1 MAIKALRYTSLM
13 LSSLPGHEPRM
24 PSRKRLILLA
34 LVAMLGM
41 HVGIFFTLRRE
52 IRQGYPD
59 FIAFYSVGKCVQRG
73 LGSQL
78 YDLATQAR
86 VQQEFAPTLQKRN
99 QLFPWVHPP
108 FEALIL
114 AALARLSYEGAYW
127 TWNALSTIAL
137 VVFIL
142 VLTPFLPRL
151 RGLSRA
157 LPFLCAF
164 AFFPV
169 LDCLLQGQDSIL
181 LLLLFGLTFASL
193 KKERDYAAGAWLGL
207 GLFRFQ
213 LVLPLLVVLAYQRKW
228 KSIAGCAAV
237 GTGLAAVSA
246 TLVGWRGLLNY
257 PSAVLACNRILQSSG
272 VAWNKAM
279 PNWRGIV
286 DHFLGA
292 GTGAGQ
298 AVILAGSI
306 AFLGLALWRS
316 QGEPQHAGFD
326 LSFSL
331 AVVVA
336 VLTSYY
342 LFAHDL
348 VLLLVPL
355 LLTTEALLT
364 ETMRRLERICLT
376 AAVGSL
382 FFSPLYF
389 VLWVRYHRFSLLFWL
404 IALLTA
410 GLSLALRGKNAA
422 PRALAAGES

>member
-1 MAIKALRYTSLM
+1 
-13 LSSLPGHEPRM
+13 M
-24 PSRKRLILLA
+24 PSSVTGRASPKPGLKPLILLA
-34 LVAMLGM
+34 LTAMLGM
-41 HVGIFFTLRRE
+41 HIWVFFTLRQE

-73 LGSQL
+73 LGPQL

-86 VQQEFAPTLQKRN
+86 VQQEFAPTLEKRN

-108 FEALIL
+108 FEALIF
-114 AALARLSYEGAYW
+114 AALAGLSYPAAYW
-127 TWNALSTIAL
+127 TWNTISAIAL

-142 VLTPFLPRL
+142 VLNPFLPRL
-151 RGLSRA
+151 RSVSPA
-157 LPFLCAF
+157 LPYLCAF
-164 AFFPV
+164 AFFPI

-193 KKERDYAAGAWLGL
+193 KRERDYAAGAWLGL

-213 LVLPLLVVLAYQRKW
+213 LVLPLLVVIAYQRKW
-228 KSIAGCAAV
+228 KTLASCAAV
-237 GTGLAAVSA
+237 GGGLAAVSA
-246 TLVGWRGLLNY
+246 VVVGWRGLLNY
-257 PSAVLACNRILQSSG
+257 PAAVLACNRILQGSG

-286 DHFLGA
+286 DHLLGA
-292 GTGAGQ
+292 GTVAGR

-316 QGEPQHAGFD
+316 QGEPRRPGFD

-348 VLLLVPL
+348 VMLLLPL
-355 LLTTEALLT
+355 LLTAEALLT
-364 ETMRRLERICLT
+364 ETMTRPARIFLT
-376 AAVGSL
+376 AAVGLL

-389 VLWVRYHRFSLLFWL
+389 VLWVRYHRFSFLFWVV
-404 IALLTA
+404 ALLAA
-410 GLSLALRGKNAA
+410 GLSMALGGKGEARLTQSAA
-422 PRALAAGES
+422 ESES

>member
-1 MAIKALRYTSLM
+1 
-13 LSSLPGHEPRM
+13 M
-24 PSRKRLILLA
+24 PSRARLSTTYKPGLKSLVLLVLA
-34 LVAMLGM
+34 AMVGM
-41 HVGIFFTLRRE
+41 HIWIFFTLRQE

-73 LGSQL
+73 LGPQL

-86 VQQEFAPTLQKRN
+86 VQQEFAPALERRN

-108 FEALIL
+108 FEATIL
-114 AALARLSYEGAYW
+114 AALAYLSYPAAYW
-127 TWNALSTIAL
+127 TWNIISIMAL
-137 VVFIL
+137 VAFIL
-142 VLTPFLPRL
+142 VLSPFLPRL
-151 RGLSRA
+151 RGASPA

-193 KKERDYAAGAWLGL
+193 KRERDYAAGAWLGL

-213 LVLPLLVVLAYQRKW
+213 LVLPLALVLAYQRKW
-228 KSIAGCAAV
+228 KTLAGGAAV
-237 GTGLAAVSA
+237 GAGLAAVSA
-246 TLVGWRGLLNY
+246 AVVGWRGLLNY
-257 PSAVLACNRILQSSG
+257 PSAVLACNRILQSAG

-292 GTGAGQ
+292 GTVAGK

-316 QGEPQHAGFD
+316 QGEPRQPGFD

-348 VLLLVPL
+348 VLLLLPL
-355 LLTTEALLT
+355 LLMTEALLT
-364 ETMRRLERICLT
+364 ETMRRLERIFLT
-376 AAVGSL
+376 GAVGLL

-389 VLWVRYHRFSLLFWL
+389 VLWVRYHRFSLLFWV
-404 IALLTA
+404 IALLAA
-410 GLSLALRGKNAA
+410 GLSLALGRKEAA
-422 PRALAAGES
+422 PLAQAAGNNES